1 MLSTIGLLPNIGP
14 LELGIVL
21 VIVIIILGP
30 KRIPQAARAVG
41 QAFRNFKGSIDPP
54 EDDEPDELT
63 KPEVSDP
70 ADPAGTKPPEKS
82 KTES

>member
-1 MLSTIGLLPNIGP
+1 MPIGLLPNIGP

-41 QAFRNFKGSIDPP
+41 EGFRNFKGSVKSPD
-54 EDDEPDELT
+54 EDKPDELT
-63 KPEVSDP
+63 KAEASDP
-70 ADPAGTKPPEKS
+70 VSSKPPEKS

>member
-1 MLSTIGLLPNIGP
+1 MPTGLLPNIGP
-14 LELGIVL
+14 LELGILL

-41 QAFRNFKGSIDPP
+41 QSFRNFKGEVKDPD
-54 EDDEPDELT
+54 DDEPDKLT
-63 KPEVSDP
+63 EAP
-70 ADPAGTKPPEKS
+70 ADDPVGTKPPEKS

>member
-1 MLSTIGLLPNIGP
+1 MLFPTGLLPNIGP

-41 QAFRNFKGSIDPP
+41 EGFRNFRGSVKAPD
-54 EDDEPDELT
+54 EDEKPDELT
-63 KPEVSDP
+63 ETRANDP
-70 ADPAGTKPPEKS
+70 VTSKSPGKS

>member
-1 MLSTIGLLPNIGP
+1 MPIGFLPNIGP
-14 LELGIVL
+14 LELGILL

-41 QAFRNFKGSIDPP
+41 QGFRNFKGSIDRP
-54 EDDEPDELT
+54 EDDDPDELT
-63 KPEVSDP
+63 KAEASDP
-70 ADPAGTKPPEKS
+70 ATSKPSEKS

>member
-1 MLSTIGLLPNIGP
+1 MPFPTGLLPNIGP

-41 QAFRNFKGSIDPP
+41 QGFRNFRGEVTSPD
-54 EDDEPDELT
+54 EDEPDTLT
-63 KPEVSDP
+63 EAR
-70 ADPAGTKPPEKS
+70 ADDSAGTEPRGKS

>member
-1 MLSTIGLLPNIGP
+1 MPIGLLPNIGP

-21 VIVIIILGP
+21 VIVIIVLGP

-41 QAFRNFKGSIDPP
+41 EGFRNFKGSVKSPD
-54 EDDEPDELT
+54 EDEPDQLT
-63 KPEVSDP
+63 RSEAKETAST
-70 ADPAGTKPPEKS
+70 APPEKS

>member
-1 MLSTIGLLPNIGP
+1 MFPFGLLPNIGP
-14 LELGIVL
+14 LELGILL

-41 QAFRNFKGSIDPP
+41 QSFRNFKGEVKS
-54 EDDEPDELT
+54 PDEDEQDRLT
-63 KPEVSDP
+63 KARTD
-70 ADPAGTKPPEKS
+70 DPAGAEPAEKS